1 LIETAG
7 ICLKAHPIILFFSLS
22 ARTDNMSIFTR
33 LYAREITK
41 KACQETREIIRKHE
55 ENTDFIWDH
64 SAGFIPYCL
73 RLFLWEG
80 F

>member
-1 LIETAG
+1 
-7 ICLKAHPIILFFSLS
+7 
-22 ARTDNMSIFTR
+22 MSIFAR

-64 SAGFIPYCL
+64 SPGFIPYCL
-73 RLFLWEG
+73 CLFLWEG